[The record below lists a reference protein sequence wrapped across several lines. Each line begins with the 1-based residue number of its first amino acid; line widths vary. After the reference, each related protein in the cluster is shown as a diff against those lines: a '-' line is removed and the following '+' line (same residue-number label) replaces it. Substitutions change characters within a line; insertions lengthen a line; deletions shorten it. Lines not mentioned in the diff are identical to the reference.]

1 MPLKEQRNF
10 NKELLDTA
18 LLIIAG
24 GSNSGNDFT
33 GDSTDAEATRILAQ
47 TTGSVAVLLNQVPNG
62 RITFEEDTAFPGG
75 RSGNGCKEIMLQSQ
89 AGNFPGKNTKKVG
102 KLSTP
107 TKIIHTQPNFISFRI
122 NLVQINIL
130 TNCFNQRVE

>member
-1 MPLKEQRNF
+1 MTIWVPLKEQRNF

-62 RITFEEDTAFPGG
+62 RITVDQETDAKK
-75 RSGNGCKEIMLQSQ
+75 SCYKEIMYVKGCVS
-89 AGNFPGKNTKKVG
+89 
-102 KLSTP
+102 
-107 TKIIHTQPNFISFRI
+107 KIQ
-122 NLVQINIL
+122 
-130 TNCFNQRVE
+130 QRH